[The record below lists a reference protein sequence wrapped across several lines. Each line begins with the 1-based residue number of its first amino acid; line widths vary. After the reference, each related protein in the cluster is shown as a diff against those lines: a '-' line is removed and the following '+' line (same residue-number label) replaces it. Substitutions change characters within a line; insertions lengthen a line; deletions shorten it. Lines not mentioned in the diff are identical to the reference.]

1 MKFMT
6 LSNLEIAPWY
16 ALAMYWAFSAL
27 RLKRIKVS
35 EDPGGRLLHIGMMV
49 LIFMLLYSERLALG
63 PLGWRFVPD
72 STLVRNSGIALTFV
86 GAAVAI
92 WARYSLGQY
101 WSGRVTLKEDHQLIR
116 VGPYAY
122 VRHPIYSGL
131 LLAMAG
137 TAFVIGEWRGVIAVL
152 LAVVELSRKAAKEE
166 ALLATEFGDQYR
178 EYRRQAGFLTPRFR

>member
-27 RLKRIKVS
+27 RLKRIRVS
-35 EDPGGRLLHIGMMV
+35 EDPGGRLLHVGMMV

-152 LAVVELSRKAAKEE
+152 LAIVEFSRKAAKEE